1 MPISL
6 LKLSPLALS
15 TLATLAITAAAQ
27 AAPAPAPA
35 TSAGGTDAAA
45 PHRYMVERTFPA
57 GALAGLDA
65 AGKASVNAN
74 NAELGVSWIRSYA
87 NADLTKT
94 WCVYEGPSAA
104 AVRAAAVKNAIPV
117 DDLIEIPVDLDP
129 GPLPTQPKP
138 ARRYMVERT
147 FPAGA
152 LDGLDAAGKIQVNA
166 NNAALGVEWVGSYA
180 NADKTKTFCVYEA
193 PNAQAIR
200 DAAAKNGIPADL
212 VTEVPV
218 DLLPR

>member
-1 MPISL
+1 MPMSL
-6 LKLSPLALS
+6 LTLSTLVLSTLSPLAI
-15 TLATLAITAAAQ
+15 AAAAQ
-27 AAPAPAPA
+27 AAPAPTSA
-35 TSAGGTDAAA
+35 TSGAAK
-45 PHRYMVERTFPA
+45 HRYMVERTFPA

-65 AGKASVNAN
+65 AGKAQVNAN
-74 NAELGVSWIRSYA
+74 NAELGVNWIRSYA
-87 NADLTKT
+87 NADQTKT
-94 WCVYEGPSAA
+94 WCVYEGPSAE

-117 DDLIEIPVDLDP
+117 DDILEIPVDLDP

-138 ARRYMVERT
+138 AHRYMIERT

-152 LDGLDAAGKIQVNA
+152 LDGLDAAGKVQVNA
-166 NNAALGVEWVGSYA
+166 NNAALGVQWVGSYA
-180 NADKTKTFCVYEA
+180 NADKTKTFCVYEG
-193 PNAQAIR
+193 PSEQAIR